1 METININIDR
11 DKDNENNKG
20 IDKDKDGETSNIT
33 EGVISKSCTELDN
46 CNGDSNDNDNDN
58 ESADSS
64 EDDIEGD
71 GDKDIGDVEKISE
84 TDEARRKKY
93 KKLKYRL
100 KSIKKTIKFLKKDQV
115 HDVWYPSNF
124 LHNYIPVIKGTLE
137 YQRVIILLKSYR
149 MKLPHAILK
158 KKTKEG
164 DIDKD
169 KDKDKEG
176 YKNIINYSCF
186 YEGALPFKLTITDDI
201 LPDEITMKP
210 VINPDL
216 FLLTDN
222 LLKS

>member
-11 DKDNENNKG
+11 DKDHENNKD
-20 IDKDKDGETSNIT
+20 IDGDKNSIID
-33 EGVISKSCTELDN
+33 GVISKSYTGL
-46 CNGDSNDNDNDN
+46 DSNDNDNDN
-58 ESADSS
+58 ESTDGS
-64 EDDIEGD
+64 EEDKESD
-71 GDKDIGDVEKISE
+71 GDKDIGNVGKISD

-124 LHNYIPVIKGTLE
+124 LHNYNPVIKGTLE
-137 YQRVIILLKSYR
+137 YQRVIAVLRSYR

-158 KKTKEG
+158 KKDKDKESG
-164 DIDKD
+164 KDTDKDKD
-169 KDKDKEG
+169 KDKDKEV

-186 YEGALPFKLTITDDI
+186 YEGALPFKLTIIDNT
-201 LPDEITMKP
+201 LPDEITIKP